1 MATKLAPI
9 ITPALL
15 STIRRYPNLPRNTW
29 YFVAATTLSIINR
42 PDEIPHIYK
51 HALDEPTDSGPG
63 LEEQL
68 AITRRIREALI
79 KSAAAINALLA
90 LKTVTPPDLLDE
102 PMAFSPTLRPVDIY
116 DTPSS
121 QILNRGQTFFDKV
134 YGKVSKRVMGQM
146 DRSGTE
152 DLGLTARLMYGYVLS
167 NTNVLSSA
175 ETSFVLISA
184 LIPQDVNP
192 QLKGHL
198 KGALNGGASVAEV
211 TAVRDV
217 VIKICEASGMK
228 RLSDDAPGGWGWRS
242 EVASLPLLREQESS
256 RQSLARLSS
265 RIDALCPDVARIAYG
280 PTNASL
286 DRIDGKLSTSQTSLR
301 GINDELSTIKNSL
314 REINDQLSNSQASL
328 QEALNRN
335 LEAFAG
341 VAALLADIRD
351 SNQAI
356 VSHLTSN
363 NDTPST
369 S

>member
-1 MATKLAPI
+1 M
-9 ITPALL
+9 
-15 STIRRYPNLPRNTW
+15 
-29 YFVAATTLSIINR
+29 
-42 PDEIPHIYK
+42 
-51 HALDEPTDSGPG
+51 
-63 LEEQL
+63 
-68 AITRRIREALI
+68 
-79 KSAAAINALLA
+79 
-90 LKTVTPPDLLDE
+90 TPPDLLDE
-102 PMAFSPTLRPVDIY
+102 PMAFSPTLRPADIY

-184 LIPQDVNP
+184 LIPQDVRISCSSPRFLDLLLITKRACIFQVNP

-242 EVASLPLLREQESS
+242 EVASL
-256 RQSLARLSS
+256 
-265 RIDALCPDVARIAYG
+265 
-280 PTNASL
+280 
-286 DRIDGKLSTSQTSLR
+286 
-301 GINDELSTIKNSL
+301 
-314 REINDQLSNSQASL
+314 
-328 QEALNRN
+328 
-335 LEAFAG
+335 
-341 VAALLADIRD
+341 
-351 SNQAI
+351 
-356 VSHLTSN
+356 
-363 NDTPST
+363 
-369 S
+369 

>member
-1 MATKLAPI
+1 MVTKGVW
-9 ITPALL
+9 
-15 STIRRYPNLPRNTW
+15 PNLLIFRQSK
-29 YFVAATTLSIINR
+29 AA
-42 PDEIPHIYK
+42 K
-51 HALDEPTDSGPG
+51 DSGKELSKISSKAGEFLP
-63 LEEQL
+63 
-68 AITRRIREALI
+68 
-79 KSAAAINALLA
+79 LL
-90 LKTVTPPDLLDE
+90 
-102 PMAFSPTLRPVDIY
+102 R
-116 DTPSS
+116 
-121 QILNRGQTFFDKV
+121 
-134 YGKVSKRVMGQM
+134 
-146 DRSGTE
+146 
-152 DLGLTARLMYGYVLS
+152 
-167 NTNVLSSA
+167 
-175 ETSFVLISA
+175 
-184 LIPQDVNP
+184 
-192 QLKGHL
+192 
-198 KGALNGGASVAEV
+198 
-211 TAVRDV
+211 
-217 VIKICEASGMK
+217 
-228 RLSDDAPGGWGWRS
+228 
-242 EVASLPLLREQESS
+242 PLLREQESS